1 MEEKEKEKNNEK
13 EEKGSNSCVMDLSI
27 DAEADDK
34 ENIEGNGILNKSFDD
49 IKNFSKKLTLKDNFE
64 NIFDDI
70 FLNEDEEVNEKLRK
84 RAITVVTKK
93 YKWWFNAKNKIRLKY
108 LRIYLFALVNYL
120 LNILFVF
127 ISDNNIYFI
136 LISSHLYRIIYVILN
151 IE

>member
-84 RAITVVTKK
+84 RAI
-93 YKWWFNAKNKIRLKY
+93 
-108 LRIYLFALVNYL
+108 NYL

-127 ISDNNIYFI
+127 ISDNDIYFI

>member
-70 FLNEDEEVNEKLRK
+70 SLNEDEEVNEKLRK

-93 YKWWFNAKNKIRLKY
+93 YK
-108 LRIYLFALVNYL
+108 
-120 LNILFVF
+120 
-127 ISDNNIYFI
+127 
-136 LISSHLYRIIYVILN
+136 
-151 IE
+151 